1 MAKQKEIKTNAMRML
16 DRMKI
21 PYEAMTYECGEFI
34 DGIQIADKLGL
45 PHEKVYKTLVTVG
58 NSKNYFVFVLP
69 IEGELDLKKAARE
82 VGEKSLAML
91 HVKDINTVTGYVRGG
106 CTAVGMK
113 KQYVTRIDA
122 SAQNLPTMV
131 VSGGHLGTQLELK
144 PGGSSKSGKCRIC
157 RYCSGIK
164 WVGTR
169 DAACAAAPCFTYIEI
184 TQTDLLPAHQML
196 LVLRHHLHPQHLS
209 REYASMPLFSLR
221 YLPYGQR
228 WRYTIR

>member
-21 PYEAMTYECGEFI
+21 PYEAMTYECGDFI
-34 DGIQIADKLGL
+34 DGIQTQTSLGL

-91 HVKDINTVTGYVRGG
+91 HVKDINTVTGYVRGRLYG
-106 CTAVGMK
+106 SWYEKAVRD
-113 KQYVTRIDA
+113 RIDA
-122 SAQNLPTMV
+122 SAQNLSTMV

-144 PGGSSKSGKCRIC
+144 PEDLRK
-157 RYCSGIK
+157 
-164 WVGTR
+164 
-169 DAACAAAPCFTYIEI
+169 AANAEFADIVVE
-184 TQTDLLPAHQML
+184 
-196 LVLRHHLHPQHLS
+196 
-209 REYASMPLFSLR
+209 
-221 YLPYGQR
+221 
-228 WRYTIR
+228 